1 MAKSTKPASYPGPAS
16 AHGRPLGATLLF
28 TALFAGLAGF
38 GYWYNQVYQ
47 FNIAFSRSFE
57 AHFESGILADGKTR
71 LKRVRTGHEGIDD
84 LLALLVLF
92 FSPGTYAH
100 SADGVSG
107 QAALVQQAQLLLQLV
122 TVLALQMI
130 EGSRARNRWTLLSL

>member
-1 MAKSTKPASYPGPAS
+1 MSTP
-16 AHGRPLGATLLF
+16 GRPLAVTLLF
-28 TALFAGLAGF
+28 TTLFAGLAGF

-47 FNIAFSRSFE
+47 FNIAFSRAFE
-57 AHFESGILADGKTR
+57 AHYESGILTDGKTP
-71 LKRVRTGHEGIDD
+71 LKRVWTGHKGTDD

-107 QAALVQQAQLLLQLV
+107 QAAQIQQAQLLLQLV
-122 TVLALQMI
+122 TVITLQMV
-130 EGSRARNRWTLLSL
+130 EGSRGRNRWTLLSL